1 METKT
6 FDTLPPIKYDANI
19 AGIAKLKEEYMP
31 LAITDINDKEQFDAV
46 HEGRM
51 VMVKVRTNIER
62 QRKEQK
68 ASALE
73 HGRKVDAKAGE
84 LTALSTP
91 IESHLQTEEDKVTK
105 EQERIKAEKDR
116 IEKEKIQGRV
126 DALQKYGVVLP
137 FADVAGMEDGVFE
150 FKLEVAKLNYEEEQ
164 KRIADEV
171 TRLTEERAEL
181 DRKATEQAAKDK
193 EVADKEE
200 VLTRE
205 REAFENE
212 RKVIAANL
220 KAQTDALEKE
230 KREAKEKAGREEFE
244 KQAKDNAKAEAEQ
257 YARAEVERKKREA
270 EVAKAEAARQEA
282 LKPDKEKLLI
292 ISKGLM
298 GYVFPDVVSDDAENI
313 LAEAKRRINQVALY
327 IQEKSEVM

>member
-193 EVADKEE
+193 EVADKEKA
-200 VLTRE
+200 LTRE
-205 REAFENE
+205 REAFE
-212 RKVIAANL
+212 
-220 KAQTDALEKE
+220 KE
-230 KREAKEKAGREEFE
+230 KREAQEKIDRADFEVKAKEDARLKAD
-244 KQAKDNAKAEAEQ
+244 QDAKDEI
-257 YARAEVERKKREA
+257 ARKE
-270 EVAKAEAARQEA
+270 EAARQFKAETDRLAA
-282 LKPDKEKLLI
+282 LQPDHEKL
-292 ISKGLM
+292 
-298 GYVFPDVVSDDAENI
+298 VAWAENI
-313 LAEAKRRINQVALY
+313 ASLVSPAVTSAEAKVIVENAELAL
-327 IQEKSEVM
+327 ISVSEQIKSKSEVM